1 MTFWKLKTRGSSLA
15 LYWLELGAFNAMAPG
30 STPRWRPKKKSHKQ
44 HSVGVKKNLNKKWQV
59 IYVPKSVRD
68 KIKEILPES

>member
-30 STPRWRPKKKSHKQ
+30 STPRWRPKKISQAAQCGGEKKFKQ
-44 HSVGVKKNLNKKWQV
+44 EVTGDICSKKCQ
-59 IYVPKSVRD
+59 R
-68 KIKEILPES
+68 